1 MRDYN
6 TFERRFEIIMDN
18 GAVYYRRFLEG
29 DRDAII
35 DIIADYREGLVLF
48 INSIVDDFC
57 AAEELAEDTFVKLC
71 ADRPKFSEK
80 CSFKTWIY
88 TIGKNIAFNSLKKK
102 SRHPEESIDDFYS
115 IADKE
120 NIERNYIK
128 DEEKRHLL
136 RAMEKLKDD
145 YKQVLYLVFFEGFSN
160 PEAAAIMKKTE
171 RQIRN
176 LLYRAKESLR
186 NILEKEGFT
195 YEGI

>member
-1 MRDYN
+1 
-6 TFERRFEIIMDN
+6 MDN

-48 INSIVDDFC
+48 IHSIVDDFC
-57 AAEELAEDTFVKLC
+57 TAEELAEDTFVKLC
-71 ADRPKFSEK
+71 ADKPAFLGK

-88 TIGKNIAFNSLKKK
+88 TIGKNIAFNSIKKK
-102 SRHPEESIDDFYS
+102 SRHPEVPLDDFYS
-115 IADKE
+115 IADEE
-120 NIERNYIK
+120 NIEHNYIK
-128 DEEKRHLL
+128 DEQKIVLR
-136 RAMEKLKDD
+136 RAMDKLKPE
-145 YKQVLYLVFFEGFSN
+145 YKQVLYLSFFEGFSN
-160 PEAAAIMKKTE
+160 DEAAEIMKKSE

-186 NILEKEGFT
+186 KILEKEGFS

>member
-1 MRDYN
+1 
-6 TFERRFEIIMDN
+6 MDN
-18 GAVYYRRFLEG
+18 GAIYYRRFLEG
-29 DRDAII
+29 DRNAII

-48 INSIVDDFC
+48 INSIVNDFC
-57 AAEELAEDTFVKLC
+57 AAEELAEDTFVKIC
-71 ADRPKFSEK
+71 SDKPKFSGK

-88 TIGKNIAFNSLKKK
+88 AIGKNAALNSIKKK
-102 SRHPEESIDDFYS
+102 SRHPEVSIDDFYN

-136 RAMEKLKDD
+136 RALEKLKDD
-145 YKQVLYLVFFEGFSN
+145 YKQVLYLVYFENFSN
-160 PEAAAIMKKTE
+160 TETANIMKKSE

-176 LLYRAKESLR
+176 LLYRSKEALR
-186 NILEKEGFT
+186 NTLEKEGFR

>member
-1 MRDYN
+1 
-6 TFERRFEIIMDN
+6 MDN
-18 GAVYYRRFLEG
+18 GAIYYRRFLEG
-29 DRDAII
+29 DTNAII

-48 INSIVDDFC
+48 INSFVNDFC
-57 AAEELAEDTFVKLC
+57 AAEEIAEDTFVKLC
-71 ADRPKFSEK
+71 ADRPKFSGK

-88 TIGKNIAFNSLKKK
+88 TIGKNAALNSIKKK
-102 SRHPEESIDDFYS
+102 SRHSEVPLDELYS

-128 DEEKRHLL
+128 DDDKRHLI
-136 RAMEKLKDD
+136 RAMEKLKDE
-145 YKQVLYLVFFEGFSN
+145 YRQVLYLVYFEEFSN
-160 PEAAAIMKKTE
+160 TETAKIMRKSE

-186 NILEKEGFT
+186 NILEKEEFK